1 MYSDESSR
9 IFYEQNV
16 KEIKEMV
23 VILTPAN
30 LVMATRAFPSYY
42 EGILNELLSR
52 LNGKYLFIEPK
63 VFSVVA
69 DNYSKTNVSAKLEY
83 SWVYF
88 HKLLQV
94 FWDFYVKNR
103 ERTTD
108 EFLTIKLRAIFILN
122 LYLIVPE
129 FFIHID
135 MNDYLSW
142 LRSKHYF

>member
-9 IFYEQNV
+9 IFYDQNV
-16 KEIKEMV
+16 KEIKEMIT
-23 VILTPAN
+23 ILTPAD
-30 LVMATRAFPSYY
+30 LMMSTRAFPCYY
-42 EGILNELLSR
+42 RGILNELLSR
-52 LNGKYLFIEPK
+52 LNGKYLIIEPK

-88 HKLLQV
+88 HKLSQV
-94 FWDFYVKNR
+94 LWEFYFKDR
-103 ERTTD
+103 ERVGE
-108 EFLTIKLRAIFILN
+108 EFWVLKLRAVFILN